1 MLVDQLIL
9 LCSIVTKVIKEKIWI
24 WNTGNKLWI
33 WITISFL
40 VFTITVAVAG
50 ISLEKGFIYI
60 YIFMECCTYLIIIVY
75 GTTGDLASVEILMSL
90 ILLILYRILHAARRR
105 RNLKEVEKEK
115 IKKLIKEKGKGIK
128 LIEIGLF

>member
-1 MLVDQLIL
+1 
-9 LCSIVTKVIKEKIWI
+9 
-24 WNTGNKLWI
+24 
-33 WITISFL
+33 
-40 VFTITVAVAG
+40 
-50 ISLEKGFIYI
+50 
-60 YIFMECCTYLIIIVY
+60 MECCTYLIIIVY